1 MGSPFSKKHYFVI
14 VLFVG
19 VLIFLFNLGGRDLWD
34 PDETRYAVV
43 AREMREGGNWI
54 LPHLNGAIYAEKPP
68 LYFWLVNFSVF
79 FLGEDSELANRLPS
93 VLAGLGTL
101 ILMFYFG
108 SRLFNSQVGFISS
121 LVLATCFFFPQI
133 SRWLMLDSLFT
144 VLFLLT
150 LYCFYLGYENEEDRR
165 KQYLLAGLFIG
176 LGVLTKGPIAYL
188 SLPIFVIFGFSQK
201 EIKKF
206 WNRDLLLGFL
216 LSLVVVFIWLIP
228 ACWMGGVDYSK
239 RILLGQTIGRLAEGG
254 KHFHPK
260 SIFFYF
266 VRFPIEFLPW
276 TIFLPSAILFGL
288 RKGKNKE
295 FLFISIWFIFIFLFF
310 TLSKGKKDNYI
321 LPLYPAVAMMVGVLW
336 DSHIR
341 SREEGKEFILG
352 FIFIILVL
360 LIGSVLF
367 LTGVPQRFYPALTAF
382 HSTVLSVLLYL
393 LVGSFLSLF
402 FFYKKRG
409 WASFISLVVT
419 FTILHLHLPYSLP
432 SKFNAQRSMK
442 AFSEKVLSRMEEGDE
457 LKMCFF
463 RSPGLLYYTRK
474 PLIEEIWGKG
484 RFLEVLQLPQRVFI
498 VIQRGDLNQLKRD
511 LQIEIVPVEQLR
523 VWHWDLT
530 LVSNR

>member
-1 MGSPFSKKHYFVI
+1 M
-14 VLFVG
+14 
-19 VLIFLFNLGGRDLWD
+19 
-34 PDETRYAVV
+34 
-43 AREMREGGNWI
+43 
-54 LPHLNGAIYAEKPP
+54 
-68 LYFWLVNFSVF
+68 
-79 FLGEDSELANRLPS
+79 
-93 VLAGLGTL
+93 
-101 ILMFYFG
+101 
-108 SRLFNSQVGFISS
+108 
-121 LVLATCFFFPQI
+121 
-133 SRWLMLDSLFT
+133 
-144 VLFLLT
+144 
-150 LYCFYLGYENEEDRR
+150 
-165 KQYLLAGLFIG
+165 AGLFIG

-201 EIKKF
+201 QIKKF

-228 ACWMGGVDYSK
+228 ACWMGGEDYSK

-260 SIFFYF
+260 SIIFYF

-336 DSHIR
+336 DSYIR
-341 SREEGKEFILG
+341 SREEGKGFILG

-367 LTGVPQRFYPALTAF
+367 LTGVPQRFYPPLTAF

-419 FTILHLHLPYSLP
+419 FTVLHLHLSYSISP
-432 SKFNAQRSMK
+432 KFNAQRSMK
-442 AFSEKVLSRMEEGDE
+442 VFSERVLKRMGEGDE
-457 LKMCFF
+457 LKMCFS
-463 RSPGLLYYTRK
+463 RNTGLLYYSKK
-474 PLIEEIWGKG
+474 PFIEEIIDRG
-484 RFLEVLQLPQRVFI
+484 RLLEVLRSPQRVFL
-498 VIQRGDLNQLKRD
+498 VIQRGDLGVMGKD
-511 LQIEIVPVEQLR
+511 LRIEFQPLEEMR
-523 VWHWDLT
+523 VGHWDLV
-530 LVSNR
+530 LISNR

>member
-1 MGSPFSKKHYFVI
+1 
-14 VLFVG
+14 
-19 VLIFLFNLGGRDLWD
+19 
-34 PDETRYAVV
+34 
-43 AREMREGGNWI
+43 
-54 LPHLNGAIYAEKPP
+54 
-68 LYFWLVNFSVF
+68 
-79 FLGEDSELANRLPS
+79 
-93 VLAGLGTL
+93 
-101 ILMFYFG
+101 
-108 SRLFNSQVGFISS
+108 
-121 LVLATCFFFPQI
+121 
-133 SRWLMLDSLFT
+133 
-144 VLFLLT
+144 
-150 LYCFYLGYENEEDRR
+150 
-165 KQYLLAGLFIG
+165 
-176 LGVLTKGPIAYL
+176 
-188 SLPIFVIFGFSQK
+188 
-201 EIKKF
+201 
-206 WNRDLLLGFL
+206 
-216 LSLVVVFIWLIP
+216 
-228 ACWMGGVDYSK
+228 MGGVDYSK

-321 LPLYPAVAMMVGVLW
+321 LPLYPAGGMMVGVLW

-360 LIGSVLF
+360 LIGSFLF